1 MYIFAGSLLPSFSP
15 LAVLGSYTWGD
26 PEGKM
31 YLCASLNVPH
41 TDGVIVRTGEKLST
55 PGGTQSHRL
64 GGTSVGAYQRAVAP
78 ATCVQ
83 EPNVTLQG
91 EEQA

>member
-1 MYIFAGSLLPSFSP
+1 
-15 LAVLGSYTWGD
+15 
-26 PEGKM
+26 M

-41 TDGVIVRTGEKLST
+41 TDGVIVRTGDKLST

-64 GGTSVGAYQRAVAP
+64 GGTSVGAYQRAIAP